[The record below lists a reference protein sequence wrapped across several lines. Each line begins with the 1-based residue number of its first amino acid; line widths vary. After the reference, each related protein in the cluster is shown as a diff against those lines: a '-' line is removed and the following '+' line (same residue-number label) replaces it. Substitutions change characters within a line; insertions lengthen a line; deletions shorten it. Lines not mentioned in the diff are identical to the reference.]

1 MTGVRDRQR
10 SKVYAWE
17 ERFVAPRDQSSIA
30 FAQAQGMVDAIWTEM
45 GLLFPPK
52 VEPLPRQARS
62 MVADANRLSIRLPD
76 ASPSWWLLHEL
87 AHAMTSANDGR
98 SDGHG
103 PKFIGLYAQ
112 LLTRYLRIP
121 SDALLTSLRVAGIE
135 MDTRAVPISLTA
147 HRDASLRQLTRT
159 FGCLQQRAAARGEA
173 LAGDAYV
180 QTQNILGTIR
190 RVLEQAGARVEDVV
204 RTVIY
209 LTDIDDAAS
218 VGRAHREVLGDVR
231 PASTMVQVVALVRP
245 EMRVEIEA
253 YAVID
258 AAK

>member
-62 MVADANRLSIRLPD
+62 TVADANRLSIRLAD

-87 AHAMTSANDGR
+87 AHAMTSAHDGR

-121 SDALLTSLRVAGIE
+121 TDALRASLSAAGI
-135 MDTRAVPISLTA
+135 AVDILAEPI
-147 HRDASLRQLTRT
+147 
-159 FGCLQQRAAARGEA
+159 F
-173 LAGDAYV
+173 V
-180 QTQNILGTIR
+180 
-190 RVLEQAGARVEDVV
+190 
-204 RTVIY
+204 
-209 LTDIDDAAS
+209 DD
-218 VGRAHREVLGDVR
+218 
-231 PASTMVQVVALVRP
+231 PQP
-245 EMRVEIEA
+245 P
-253 YAVID
+253 
-258 AAK
+258 